1 MADMSDQLDP
11 DWRDRV
17 AQVVKAAGSLV
28 PMVGGPLAEV
38 VTVTIP
44 RLRQERIVEYLR
56 QLEARLSTLEHER
69 VNNTLSEPEAID
81 LVESGGYLAA
91 RAVTSERLSRITELV
106 FRGLEADEAG
116 EIRRKRLLGLFGEI
130 DDDEFLLLHDY
141 GQSYGGVRSEAWDAL
156 DRPEPAHLGSSR
168 EHLDIAQLYEVGRT
182 RLLRLG
188 LLQRNY
194 GHVKRG
200 EYPPFD
206 AQSGGFK
213 SRIEISYLGRM
224 LLRETGIDLPI

>member
-1 MADMSDQLDP
+1 MADTSDQLDP
-11 DWRDRV
+11 AWRDRV
-17 AQVVKAAGSLV
+17 AQVVRAAGSLA

-38 VTVTIP
+38 ITATIP

-56 QLEARLSTLEHER
+56 QLEARLATLEDER
-69 VNNTLSEPEAID
+69 VNNIFSGPEAVD

-106 FRGLEADEAG
+106 FRGLEANEAG
-116 EIRRKRLLGLFGEI
+116 EIRRKRLLELLGEI
-130 DDDEFLLLHDY
+130 DDDEFLLLHAY
-141 GQSYGGVRSEAWDAL
+141 GRSYGGDGSRAWDAV

-168 EHLDIAQLYEVGRT
+168 AQLDRAQLYEAGRE

-194 GHVKRG
+194 GHVRRG

-224 LLRETGIDLPI
+224 LLRETGIDLPV

>member
-1 MADMSDQLDP
+1 
-11 DWRDRV
+11 
-17 AQVVKAAGSLV
+17 
-28 PMVGGPLAEV
+28 MVGGPLAEV
-38 VTVTIP
+38 LTATIP
-44 RLRQERIVEYLR
+44 RLRQERIVAYLR
-56 QLEARLSTLEHER
+56 QLEARLTTLEHER
-69 VNNTLSEPEAID
+69 VNNILSDPEAID

-116 EIRRKRLLGLFGEI
+116 EIRRKRLLGLLGEI
-130 DDDEFLLLHDY
+130 DDDEFLLLNAY
-141 GQSYGGVRSEAWDAL
+141 GQSYGGDGSEAWDAL
-156 DRPEPAHLGSSR
+156 DRPEPAHLGSSWAQ
-168 EHLDIAQLYEVGRT
+168 LDRAQLYEAGRK

-224 LLRETGIDLPI
+224 LLRETGVDLPV